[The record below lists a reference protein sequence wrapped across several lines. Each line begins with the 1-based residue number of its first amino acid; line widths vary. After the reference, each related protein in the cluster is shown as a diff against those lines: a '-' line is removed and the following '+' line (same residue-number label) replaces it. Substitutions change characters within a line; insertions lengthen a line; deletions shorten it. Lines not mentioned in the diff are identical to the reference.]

1 MDKAKRLKIISDRA
15 SELFSD
21 TSTINGAICFGA
33 KNLGLTIK
41 DASDFL
47 GFKRANGTNL
57 AKKFEDNASYD
68 DIKDLI
74 VHCTMEIYK
83 R

>member
-1 MDKAKRLKIISDRA
+1 MTKEKRLQIISERA
-15 SELFSD
+15 NTLFED
-21 TSTINGAICFGA
+21 TSTINGAICFGS

-57 AKKFEDNASYD
+57 AKKFEDNASYE

-74 VHCTMEIYK
+74 VYCTMKIYK
-83 R
+83 Q

>member
-1 MDKAKRLKIISDRA
+1 MNKEKRLKIISDRA
-15 SELFSD
+15 NALFD
-21 TSTINGAICFGA
+21 DASTINGAICFGA

-57 AKKFEDNASYD
+57 AKKFEDNASYQ

-74 VHCTMEIYK
+74 VHCTMEIYRK
-83 R
+83 